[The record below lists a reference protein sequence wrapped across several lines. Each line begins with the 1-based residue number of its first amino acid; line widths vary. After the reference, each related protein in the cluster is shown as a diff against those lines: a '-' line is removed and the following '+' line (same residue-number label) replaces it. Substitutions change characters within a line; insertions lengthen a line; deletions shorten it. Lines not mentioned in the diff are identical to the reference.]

1 MLVRGAT
8 LALVSCVVTLA
19 ACSEQGARAC
29 ATQVAPAVCETPGS
43 LRGAEAVPV
52 IWGAEPQIELAPE
65 PLSDGRYVQ
74 TGRSLG
80 CGEAFSPPAQPPSVT
95 GVLEVSGCV
104 LRRAFV
110 TAPGAAPQV
119 TVATFDYGS
128 DGSLALKD
136 ACSSAPAASV
146 TARYGFDGMTLQL
159 SVSSEETSADGT
171 SYSCSGVDT
180 YEPL

>member
-8 LALVSCVVTLA
+8 LALISWAVALA
-19 ACSEQGARAC
+19 ACSNDGARAC
-29 ATQVAPAVCETPGS
+29 ATQVAPEVCATPGS
-43 LRGAEAVPV
+43 LRGAEAVAV
-52 IWGAEPQIELAPE
+52 LWVAEPPIELSPE

-80 CGEAFSPPAQPPSVT
+80 CGEGFSPPAEPHSVT

-104 LRRAFV
+104 LRRTFV
-110 TAPGAAPQV
+110 TTPATEPQV
-119 TVATFDYGS
+119 SVVTFDYAP

-136 ACSSAPAASV
+136 ACSSAPAAAV
-146 TARYGFDGMTLQL
+146 VAPYGFNGTTLQL
-159 SVSSEETSADGT
+159 SVSTEETGADGNA
-171 SYSCSGVDT
+171 YSCSGVDT